1 MVVCM
6 SDDELEELMNR
17 RVLPAMFMAVVV
29 FCLVLMGAALLDRAW
44 LAAAVLAGGALGLVW
59 LVASAACRPPDCD
72 VITDHRRNSAD
83 TRVRLD
89 RHTTTKKTSAC
100 CRNL

>member
-1 MVVCM
+1 M

-44 LAAAVLAGGALGLVW
+44 LAAAVLAGGALGLLW
-59 LVASAACRPPDCD
+59 LVDAGRQ
-72 VITDHRRNSAD
+72 
-83 TRVRLD
+83 RV
-89 RHTTTKKTSAC
+89 
-100 CRNL
+100 